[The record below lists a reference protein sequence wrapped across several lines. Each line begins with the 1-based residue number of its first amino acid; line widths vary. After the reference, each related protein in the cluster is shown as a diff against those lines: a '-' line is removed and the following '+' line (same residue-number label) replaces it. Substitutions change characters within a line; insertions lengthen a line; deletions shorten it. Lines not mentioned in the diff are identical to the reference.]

1 MKHPSRVLKS
11 RPDAEQVASV
21 LEPRKAEAIAG
32 PLGDQEP
39 QKLPRIAKC

>member
-21 LEPRKAEAIAG
+21 LEPRKAIAG